1 MTTLPR
7 PILVHALDD
16 ALAALEAA
24 GDGPVTLASAPGAA
38 GHAGV
43 SWWAAVKFQ
52 ATERFPRADAVFM
65 LDCGDAP
72 GHVLGALR
80 GGLTDVIFT
89 GGGQERAAL
98 AAMAALM
105 QARLHDRPAEA
116 LDLRGVRDPVSA
128 CRDWLYGRG

>member
-1 MTTLPR
+1 MTR
-7 PILVHALDD
+7 PILVHSLDD

-24 GDGPVTLASAPGAA
+24 GDGAVTLASAPGAA
-38 GHAGV
+38 GFAGV
-43 SWWAAVKFQ
+43 SWWCAVKFR
-52 ATERFPRADAVFM
+52 ATERFPRAEATFM

-80 GGLTDVIFT
+80 GGLTDLIFT
-89 GGGQERAAL
+89 GTGPERSAL
-98 AAMAALM
+98 EAMAGLM
-105 QARLHDRPAEA
+105 RARLHDRPAES

>member
-1 MTTLPR
+1 MPR

-24 GDGPVTLASAPGAA
+24 GDDPVTLASAPGAA

-43 SWWAAVKFQ
+43 AWWCAVKFQ
-52 ATERFPRADAVFM
+52 ATARFPRAEATFM

-89 GGGQERAAL
+89 GTGPERAAL
-98 AAMAALM
+98 EAMASLM
-105 QARLHDRPAEA
+105 LARIHPRPAEA

-128 CRDWLYGRG
+128 CRDWLYGRT